1 MFNTL
6 FFVVAISPIVVGLG
20 YILKP
25 KKMKK
30 VQAWFR
36 KKAEKFE
43 NRLLK
48 SHKKVGFAFVALGM
62 VMVYTYFQPIWVYNM
77 VVAARVVIGVFFPE
91 MMPADFQPVEA
102 TPMVCI

>member
-6 FFVVAISPIVVGLG
+6 FFIVALTPIIVGLG
-20 YILKP
+20 FILRP

-30 VQAWFR
+30 LQAWSR
-36 KKAEKFE
+36 KKLEKFE

-48 SHKKVGFAFVALGM
+48 SHKKVGFAFVFLGLA
-62 VMVYTYFQPIWVYNM
+62 MVYTYFHPVWVYNM
-77 VVAARVVIGVFFPE
+77 FVAARVVIGVFFPE

>member
-1 MFNTL
+1 MINTL
-6 FFVVAISPIVVGLG
+6 FFIVALTPIFIGLG
-20 YILKP
+20 FILKP

-30 VQAWFR
+30 MQAWLR
-36 KKAEKFE
+36 KKVEKVE

-48 SHKKVGFAFVALGM
+48 SHKKVGFAFVFLGM

-77 VVAARVVIGVFFPE
+77 FIAARVVMGVFFPT